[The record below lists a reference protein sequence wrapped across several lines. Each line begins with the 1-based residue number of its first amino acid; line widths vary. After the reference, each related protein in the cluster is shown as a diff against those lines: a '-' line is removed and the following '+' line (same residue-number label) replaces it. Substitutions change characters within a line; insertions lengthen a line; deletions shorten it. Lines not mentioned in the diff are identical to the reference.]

1 MVIILKIIDVTGQRF
16 GKLVVLKE
24 NRSKRIKSALWLCQC
39 DCGNYKE
46 VTLQHL
52 KKGTKSCG
60 CLSKEVAV
68 ERGRK
73 SMIGERSKKNME
85 CMEQNYIIYGQE

>member
-24 NRSKRIKSALWLCQC
+24 NRSKRIKSALWLLSQC
-39 DCGNYKE
+39 DCGNYKRSNIA
-46 VTLQHL
+46 TF

-60 CLSKEVAV
+60 CLSK
-68 ERGRK
+68 
-73 SMIGERSKKNME
+73 RSS
-85 CMEQNYIIYGQE
+85 C